1 MERKPLKS
9 LVREVL
15 EIGGCLVEE
24 NGDLL
29 EVVMTPEIA
38 GKLGLKEHEL
48 LYFSPQD
55 SQNGRFISY
64 SSEILDS
71 ISHLMEDKG
80 HFCKVHLPRL
90 YLKKER
96 LEQIISQKLSLANAV
111 VRSSQAVE
119 RTVSYLLL
127 HFKYSA
133 LSEEKK
139 EGIIPVVV
147 NELTLASPR
156 EMMSALLKGYYE
168 GSHKEWKV
176 EVRRSLEEVFSAACK
191 VAEYEIRRD
200 LSHFVRRLDRRLNKD
215 VIRLEEYYGTLKEEV
230 EGRIQ
235 KRGLVGDDQ
244 ERELARIRAI
254 DVELKRKIK
263 EQQDRYSLRVDV
275 ELLNVIRVTML
286 ASLIILTVRR
296 KNREKR
302 LELVWNPLLKDLEL
316 PACEGC
322 LRPADIC
329 YLCDEELHHIC
340 LWCHECPSCHKAVCR
355 VCYPQTCPKCGE
367 HAPGETE
374 ITDERQS

>member
-1 MERKPLKS
+1 MKS

-48 LYFSPQD
+48 LPFSPHE
-55 SQNGRFISY
+55 SGNGEFISY
-64 SSEILDS
+64 GSEILDGVS
-71 ISHLMEDKG
+71 QLMEDKG
-80 HFCKVHLPRL
+80 HFCKAHLPRL

-96 LEQIISQKLSLANAV
+96 LDQIISQKLSLANAV
-111 VRSSQAVE
+111 LRSSQAVE

-127 HFKYSA
+127 NFKYFA
-133 LSEEKK
+133 VSEEKK
-139 EGIIPVVV
+139 EGIIRVVV
-147 NELTLASPR
+147 NELTLASPG
-156 EMMSALLKGYYE
+156 EMVSTLLKGYYE
-168 GSHKEWKV
+168 GNHKEWKV
-176 EVRRSLEEVFSAACK
+176 EVRRPLEEVFGAACR

-200 LSHFVRRLDRRLNKD
+200 LSDFVRRLDRRLNKD
-215 VIRLEEYYGTLKEEV
+215 VVRLEGYYGTLKEEV

-244 ERELARIRAI
+244 EREHSRIRAI

-263 EQQDRYSLRVDV
+263 EQQERYSLRVDV

-286 ASLIILTVRR
+286 ASLVILRIRR
-296 KNREKR
+296 KNKEKR

-316 PACEGC
+316 PVCEGC
-322 LRPADIC
+322 LRPIDTL
-329 YLCDEELHHIC
+329 YLCDEELHHLC
-340 LWCHECPSCHKAVCR
+340 PRCHECPSCHKAVCR
-355 VCYPQTCPKCGE
+355 VCYPRACPKCG
-367 HAPGETE
+367 
-374 ITDERQS
+374 DKF